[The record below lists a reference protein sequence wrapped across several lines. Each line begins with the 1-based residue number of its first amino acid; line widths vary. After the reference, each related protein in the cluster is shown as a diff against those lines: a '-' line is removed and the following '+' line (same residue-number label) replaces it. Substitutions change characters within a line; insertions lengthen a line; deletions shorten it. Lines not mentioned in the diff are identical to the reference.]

1 MAAIFD
7 PIMFQD
13 VLGKAQEE
21 KFMVSIATYGE
32 EAAWVGYVLSY
43 TLELVTLEHVS
54 KYGRYDGIRSI
65 KIDNIE
71 RVDVNDELCRSI
83 TFLAQNQNEM
93 NNLSLEY
100 KEKQPTGGSFLEL
113 LTYCK
118 EGNLI
123 CSIDT
128 KDLYLTCFILDIN
141 TEEIKLLAIDNFGN
155 KDGECHIKMD
165 DVNFVSMGRLTAMRR
180 LLLYNLNYRI

>member
-1 MAAIFD
+1 MI
-7 PIMFQD
+7 
-13 VLGKAQEE
+13 
-21 KFMVSIATYGE
+21 SISTYGE
-32 EAAWVGYVLSY
+32 EATWVGYVLSY
-43 TLELVTLEHVS
+43 TLELVTIEHVS
-54 KYGRYDGIRSI
+54 KYGRYDGIRTL

-93 NNLSLEY
+93 NSLSMQY
-100 KEKQPTGGSFLEL
+100 KEKQPTSGSFLDT

-118 EGNLI
+118 EENLM

-128 KDLYLTCFILDIN
+128 KDLYLACFILDIS
-141 TEEIKLLAIDNFGN
+141 TDEVQLLAIDNFGN
-155 KDGECHIKMD
+155 KDGECYIKMD
-165 DVNFVSMGRLTAMRR
+165 DINFVSMGRLTAMRR

>member
-1 MAAIFD
+1 
-7 PIMFQD
+7 MFQN
-13 VLGKAQEE
+13 VLSKAQEGN
-21 KFMVSIATYGE
+21 FMVSISTYGE
-32 EAAWVGYVLSY
+32 DATWVGYILSH
-43 TLELVTLEHVS
+43 TLELVTIEHVS
-54 KYGRYDGIRSI
+54 KFGRYDGIRTL

-93 NNLSLEY
+93 NNLSIQY
-100 KEKQPTGGSFLEL
+100 KEKQATSGSFLDM

-118 EGNLI
+118 EENLI

-128 KDLYLTCFILDIN
+128 KELYLTCFVLELSTD
-141 TEEIKLLAIDNFGN
+141 EIQLLAIDNFGN

-165 DVNFVSMGRLTAMRR
+165 DINFVSMGRLTAMRR